1 MIYRMTAMKYQPISI
16 FILCMAIVAG
26 CAGRTDVI
34 VLDDRLSSVEG
45 QLAQEKS
52 RIEQYGQTVDAK
64 EQNLRTQSASL
75 RVEIES
81 LREQIGA
88 LNGRLEEIEHLVRDD
103 RKMLEDSGK
112 NRATEFGQVQEN
124 ITQYDSRISRIEKY
138 LDLGPV
144 NAPMAAKPTQS
155 QMPPPEADRPSGSDH
170 EMYSRAKQAFDAG
183 DLNAAR
189 DGFQDMIKRY
199 PQSDNAD
206 NAQFWLGEI
215 FYQEKW
221 YEKAIVEYQKVIEN
235 YPNGNK
241 VKSALLKQGYA
252 FLNIGDKSN
261 ARIILKELIKK
272 YPDSSEAQIATK
284 KLSQIK

>member
-1 MIYRMTAMKYQPISI
+1 MKFQPFSI
-16 FILCMAIVAG
+16 LILCMAIVAG

-52 RIEQYGQTVDAK
+52 RLEQYGQSVDTK
-64 EQNLRTQSASL
+64 EQNLRSQSASL

-88 LNGRLEEIEHLVRDD
+88 LNGRLEEIEHLVRED
-103 RKMLEDSGK
+103 RKALEDTGK
-112 NRATEFGQVQEN
+112 TRATEFGQVQEN
-124 ITQYDSRISRIEKY
+124 ITQYDNRIARIEKY

-144 NAPMAAKPTQS
+144 AAPAPVVTKQS
-155 QMPPPEADRPSGSDH
+155 QPKMPPPQADRTGGSDH

-183 DLNAAR
+183 DLDAAR
-189 DGFQDMIKRY
+189 EGFQDMLKRY
-199 PQSDNAD
+199 PQSNNAD

-215 FYQEKW
+215 YYQEKW

-235 YPNGNK
+235 YPKGNK

-252 FLNIGDKSN
+252 FINIGDKSN
-261 ARIILKELIKK
+261 ASIILKELIKK
-272 YPDSSEAQIATK
+272 YPDSSEAQLATR